1 MEFDCRTL
9 GQFATFGNVRFRRS
23 YEAELARATRLR
35 QFVWQQVDPEAY
47 KDEGLSLT
55 NKAVVWIVAVSSL
68 VAILETEPTVEGL
81 APWAFARLEWVFAA
95 LFLAEY
101 LIRLWAE
108 GENPKFRGVRGRLL
122 YALTPAAII
131 DLMSFLPSLVVPVL
145 PGTSNLMLLRIF
157 RLIRIL
163 RLARLG
169 RFSTAMRHLSEAV
182 SERRE
187 ELLLSLMLATFV
199 LVFSASAMYILEG
212 DSDPQTF
219 GSIPRAMW
227 WSVCTLTTVGYGD
240 AYPHTV
246 LGKICGGLT
255 SVAGIGLIAMPT
267 GILAAAFSDA
277 FQRSRRTREDDST
290 GREHGNTTEA
300 SRLR

>member
-1 MEFDCRTL
+1 
-9 GQFATFGNVRFRRS
+9 
-23 YEAELARATRLR
+23 LASGTQLR
-35 QFVWQQVDPEAY
+35 QTVWRQVDPEAY
-47 KDEGLSLT
+47 QSEGLSLT
-55 NKAVVWIVAVSSL
+55 NKVVVCVVALSSL
-68 VAILETEPTVEGL
+68 VAVLETEPTIESR
-81 APWAFARLEWVFAA
+81 APWAFACLEWLFAV
-95 LFLAEY
+95 LFMTEY

-108 GENPKFRGVRGRLL
+108 GENPRFRGVRGRLR

-131 DLMSFLPSLVVPVL
+131 DLMSFLPSLLVPVM
-145 PGTSNLMLLRIF
+145 PGISNLMLLRVF
-157 RLIRIL
+157 RLIRIF

-169 RFSTAMRHLSEAV
+169 RFSAAMRHLSDAV

-187 ELLLSLMLATFV
+187 ELLLSLMLSTFV
-199 LVFSASAMYILEG
+199 LVFSAATMYILEG
-212 DSDPQTF
+212 DSDPQIF

-255 SVAGIGLIAMPT
+255 SIAGIGLIAMPT

-277 FQRSRRTREDDST
+277 FQRSRNARDSD
-290 GREHGNTTEA
+290 GRRGE
-300 SRLR
+300 SRRQAEGSRFPLGD